1 MPGEP
6 VLRMEIPS
14 EANLSGDNV
23 RVIEVS
29 LFVSGP
35 IAMPIAR
42 LVCCCVVVRVL
53 NNVNHPFW
61 MIL

>member
-1 MPGEP
+1 
-6 VLRMEIPS
+6 MEIPS

-23 RVIEVS
+23 RVLEVT

-35 IAMPIAR
+35 TAMPISH

-53 NNVNHPFW
+53 NNVNHPF
-61 MIL
+61 

>member
-35 IAMPIAR
+35 TAMPIAR
-42 LVCCCVVVRVL
+42 LVCCCVVVRV
-53 NNVNHPFW
+53 
-61 MIL
+61 